1 EAAPD
6 GPTACTSADSIREAA
21 AQALK
26 AGDMKR
32 LAQLADLAPSVTRG
46 GSERSDGA
54 TTTGAS
60 QQPSQDLVVSW
71 SSDTLTR
78 ARQLRLHAR
87 PLEPRSDLA
96 SLRQYAWSPFS
107 DELREHR
114 IKQVTLP
121 SGSPD
126 ALRDRLEVLM
136 IHPLVNSG
144 GARHLP
150 ALLAED

>member
-1 EAAPD
+1 
-6 GPTACTSADSIREAA
+6 
-21 AQALK
+21 
-26 AGDMKR
+26 
-32 LAQLADLAPSVTRG
+32 
-46 GSERSDGA
+46 
-54 TTTGAS
+54 TTGAS

-78 ARQLRLHAR
+78 ARQLGLDAR
-87 PLEPRSDLA
+87 HLEPRSDLA

-150 ALLAED
+150 ALLAEDVLVEDFSDPAEAEQPPSSPLLTTLGLPHRRGLPREAIEQALLTHGTRIVEKE